1 MGAQGNKISNF
12 TAIEKT
18 QVKSSCVRFH
28 FVKFEAFEVCFFGLP
43 QELSLEGFHITYYLK
58 KNAV

>member
-12 TAIEKT
+12 TGIEKT

-28 FVKFEAFEVCFFGLP
+28 VVKFEAFEVCLFGLP
-43 QELSLEGFHITYYLK
+43 QELSLEGFHIPVTYYIYSP
-58 KNAV
+58 